1 MNITRGKVA
10 KAQKVVV
17 YGPEGIGKSTFA
29 AQFPDPVFID
39 TEGSTNNMDVAR
51 MDKPS
56 SWSMLNQ
63 QIDYVKQQ
71 VPCKTL
77 IIDTIDWAERYAIE
91 FVVSRANKKSI
102 TSFGYGE
109 GFIQLEE
116 EFGKFLNKLSDLV
129 DMGINVVLSAHAKIT
144 KFEQPD
150 EMGAYDRWELKLGN
164 KTTAKTAS
172 LTKEWADMVLFM
184 NYKTFSVAADEKGKK
199 HKAQG
204 GVRTI
209 YANHHPAWD
218 AKNRHDLP
226 DEFPMDYNQI
236 AHIFTTNVQTNQAPP
251 TTPNVVQNNEQAATT
266 QQPVQ
271 QNEQPPAT
279 QSPVQEENKQPETT
293 QKTPAG
299 NELSSNIP
307 PALRDLM
314 QQNNVTETEIQAV
327 VSQKGY
333 YPLDTPI
340 ANYDPSFIDGVLV
353 GAWQQVYK
361 MVEDFR
367 ASIPFK

>member
-1 MNITRGKVA
+1 MNITTGKVA
-10 KAQKVVV
+10 KAQKVVL
-17 YGPEGIGKSTFA
+17 YGPEGIGKSSLA
-29 AQFPDPVFID
+29 AQFPDPLFID
-39 TEGSTNNMDVAR
+39 TEGSTSNMNVAR
-51 MDKPS
+51 MDKPT
-56 SWSMLNQ
+56 SWTFLHQ
-63 QIDYVKQQ
+63 QIDFVKQNR
-71 VPCKTL
+71 PCKTL
-77 IIDTIDWAERYAIE
+77 IIDTVDWAERLGID
-91 FVVSRANKKSI
+91 FVTSRASKESI

-129 DMGINVVLSAHAKIT
+129 EMGINVVLNAHAKIT

-172 LTKEWADMVLFM
+172 LVKEWADMVLFM
-184 NYKTFSVAADEKGKK
+184 NYKTFSVATDDKGKK
-199 HKAQG
+199 HKGQG

-236 AHIFTTNVQTNQAPP
+236 AHIFTTNVQTNQEPP

-279 QSPVQEENKQPETT
+279 QPPVQEESKQPEST
-293 QKTPAG
+293 QASSG

-367 ASIPFK
+367 ASVPFN